1 MLGICKTDAIAQLNN
16 MEENIVEDQRTKND
30 LFNDYTYPGLTN
42 ADVDRICTLNARNDW
57 GLSQNMMER
66 LIREHKKARKLGDAR
81 TMSKI
86 EFRLTDINFHTEC
99 RLLKSGKY
107 AEARHHFVNS

>member
-1 MLGICKTDAIAQLNN
+1 
-16 MEENIVEDQRTKND
+16 MENQGNKND
-30 LFNDYTYPGLTN
+30 LFNNETYPGLTN
-42 ADVDRICTLNARNDW
+42 ADADRICALNARNGW

-66 LIREHKKARKLGDAR
+66 LIREHKKARKHGDVR

-99 RLLKSGKY
+99 GLLKAGKY
-107 AEARHHFVNS
+107 AEAKYCFINC